1 MVKVLFFATIRNMTR
16 EKETSAPGG
25 QTVRDLLVGLSGRY
39 GEAFGREALEA
50 GDVSDRIIVM
60 VNGRAIAHTGGG
72 DTLLSD
78 GDTVAVFPII
88 GGG

>member
-1 MVKVLFFATIRNMTR
+1 MIRVLFFATIRDLAR
-16 EKETSAPGG
+16 GKETSSPDCP
-25 QTVRDLLVGLSGRY
+25 TVRDLFLGLSGIY
-39 GEAFGREALEA
+39 GEAFRNEVMEG
-50 GDVSDRIIVM
+50 GDVSDRVIVM

-72 DTLLSD
+72 STPLSD

>member
-1 MVKVLFFATIRNMTR
+1 MVKVLFFATIRDMTR

-25 QTVRDLLVGLSGRY
+25 QTVRELMSNLAERY
-39 GEAFGREALEA
+39 GEAFRKEALE
-50 GDVSDRIIVM
+50 GSDVSGRVIVM
-60 VNGRAIAHTGGG
+60 VNGRAITHTGGG
-72 DTLLSD
+72 GTLLSD